1 MRKMLA
7 PVLII
12 LCLLSGCATLTR
24 QLIEKPTVNFDHLTI
39 QDVTLTGQTL
49 VFCFK
54 VQNPNRWALTIE
66 NLDYGL
72 QVAGH
77 DLGFG
82 RLSKPLVIA
91 GGGSGMLELGLRLD
105 LLKLLDGAIDLFK
118 AGKLDYQLNGTLR
131 MGLISMPLTK
141 TGQLDMPKL
150 PTIKL
155 SNSGKID
162 GLKMLMAIFS

>member
-7 PVLII
+7 PVLI
-12 LCLLSGCATLTR
+12 LLFLLSGCATLTR
-24 QLIEKPTVNFDHLTI
+24 QLIEKPTVTFDHLTV

-54 VQNPNRWALTIE
+54 VQNPNRWALTLE

-91 GGGSGMLELGLRLD
+91 GGGSGMLELTLRLD
-105 LLKLLDGAIDLFK
+105 HLKLLDGALDLFK
-118 AGKLDYQLNGTLR
+118 AGKLDYRLNGNLR
-131 MGLISMPLTK
+131 MGLVSMPLTK

-155 SNSGKID
+155 APSDKANA
-162 GLKMLMAIFS
+162 LKALMTIFS